1 MESRKLGNSDIEV
14 TTLALGTW
22 AFGGDRWWGKQK
34 DLDSQKTLYRAIEL
48 GINFIDT
55 APIYGNGHSEQVIA
69 EALKKERLRD
79 KIILA
84 TKAGLRWEYP
94 ESETSFYNLKRESIL
109 KEVEDSLRRLNTGVI
124 DLYQAHFPDASTP
137 IEETAETLYKLYQQG
152 KIRTVGVS
160 NFSVDQMQ
168 QFLKSC
174 PLHSLQPRYSMFRR
188 EIENETLP
196 FCIKNNI
203 AVIAYS
209 PLDSGVLTGKFFFGE
224 KIPQDKVRSINYDL
238 KEENFA
244 LNKEAIIKLKEV
256 ASKYKKTLSQ
266 LALNWVIAQKGI
278 TSAIV
283 GARRPAQIEENTGSA
298 GWRIAK
304 EDMETIESILQ
315 EREKAIEKDAR

>member
-1 MESRKLGNSDIEV
+1 MEYRQLGNSNIKV

-34 DLDSQKTLYRAIEL
+34 DLDSQETICRAIEL

-55 APIYGNGHSEQVIA
+55 APIYGNGYSEKVVG
-69 EALKKERLRD
+69 EVLKKEGLRD
-79 KIILA
+79 KVVLA

-94 ESETSFYNLKRESIL
+94 ESETSFFNLKRESIL
-109 KEVEDSLRRLNTGVI
+109 KEVEDSLRRLKTEVI
-124 DLYQAHFPDASTP
+124 DLYQAHFPDPSTP

-152 KIRTVGVS
+152 KIRTIGVS
-160 NFSVDQMQ
+160 NFSVGQMQ
-168 QFLKSC
+168 EFMKSS

-188 EIENETLP
+188 EIESETLP

-244 LNKEAIIKLKEV
+244 LNKEVIIKLKEI
-256 ASKYKKTLSQ
+256 ASKYKKNLAQ
-266 LALNWVIAQKGI
+266 LALNWVIVQKGL
-278 TSAIV
+278 TCAIV
-283 GARRPAQIEENTGSA
+283 GARNPSQIEENTGSA
-298 GWRIAK
+298 GWEMNK
-304 EDMETIESILQ
+304 EDMEPIESILK
-315 EREKAIEKDAR
+315 EREERIEKDA